1 MKVGLYANLSKP
13 DAAATLKALA
23 TSARDLGVTLIT
35 SSKATARLAANCR
48 TVAPAR
54 LGKSV
59 DILLSLGGDGTVL
72 QAVHALN
79 GAKVPV
85 LGINLGNLGFLTSVP
100 DTAAMDALQAIA
112 SRAYQ
117 TVSYPHLEATLRSGA
132 PQRKKNAPARALNDI
147 VIGWGTSPRAAMIDV
162 AVDGEWVASYVCDG
176 LIVATPV
183 GSTGHALSA
192 GGPILHREIPAILL
206 EPICPH
212 TLSNRPLVLPND
224 RKITIRL
231 PAQDKHLL
239 LSVDGRPSG
248 WLKTGDL
255 LEIRKS
261 PLCAHFVQLPNYSW
275 FKLLSQKLHWRGSSS
290 DPK

>member
-117 TVSYPHLEATLRSGA
+117 TVSYPLLEATLRSGA
-132 PQRKKNAPARALNDI
+132 PQRKKTPPPAP
-147 VIGWGTSPRAAMIDV
+147 
-162 AVDGEWVASYVCDG
+162 
-176 LIVATPV
+176 
-183 GSTGHALSA
+183 
-192 GGPILHREIPAILL
+192 
-206 EPICPH
+206 
-212 TLSNRPLVLPND
+212 
-224 RKITIRL
+224 
-231 PAQDKHLL
+231 
-239 LSVDGRPSG
+239 
-248 WLKTGDL
+248 
-255 LEIRKS
+255 
-261 PLCAHFVQLPNYSW
+261 
-275 FKLLSQKLHWRGSSS
+275 
-290 DPK
+290 

>member
-112 SRAYQ
+112 SRY
-117 TVSYPHLEATLRSGA
+117 
-132 PQRKKNAPARALNDI
+132 N
-147 VIGWGTSPRAAMIDV
+147 
-162 AVDGEWVASYVCDG
+162 
-176 LIVATPV
+176 
-183 GSTGHALSA
+183 ST
-192 GGPILHREIPAILL
+192 
-206 EPICPH
+206 
-212 TLSNRPLVLPND
+212 TTN
-224 RKITIRL
+224 
-231 PAQDKHLL
+231 
-239 LSVDGRPSG
+239 
-248 WLKTGDL
+248 
-255 LEIRKS
+255 
-261 PLCAHFVQLPNYSW
+261 
-275 FKLLSQKLHWRGSSS
+275 S
-290 DPK
+290 DPSKNHCTRSNPNIIFNNDTRIIFWSFLTFLNINHVST

>member
-1 MKVGLYANLSKP
+1 
-13 DAAATLKALA
+13 
-23 TSARDLGVTLIT
+23 
-35 SSKATARLAANCR
+35 
-48 TVAPAR
+48 
-54 LGKSV
+54 
-59 DILLSLGGDGTVL
+59 
-72 QAVHALN
+72 
-79 GAKVPV
+79 
-85 LGINLGNLGFLTSVP
+85 
-100 DTAAMDALQAIA
+100 
-112 SRAYQ
+112 
-117 TVSYPHLEATLRSGA
+117 
-132 PQRKKNAPARALNDI
+132 
-147 VIGWGTSPRAAMIDV
+147 MIDV

>member
-117 TVSYPHLEATLRSGA
+117 TVSYPLLEATLRSGA

-231 PAQDKHLL
+231 PATKITT
-239 LSVDGRPSG
+239 P
-248 WLKTGDL
+248 
-255 LEIRKS
+255 
-261 PLCAHFVQLPNYSW
+261 
-275 FKLLSQKLHWRGSSS
+275 
-290 DPK
+290 